1 MDTLR
6 PASIV
11 ASTALLAGILAMAP
25 AFAWVYPEH
34 RDILVLTV
42 QGLDAERRAVF
53 DGLWREAR
61 TGHEQRLCEEGA
73 DADQGVDPDCIDW
86 AALAAIAGD
95 HSCSSA
101 DMAAI
106 VLESEWILG
115 VADVA
120 ATLKQDF
127 IEVAARAPA
136 EPDDADGV
144 DPKQKSDLRR
154 RFENKVAQAARI
166 NALRTADLNLQRADP
181 EYATRAGS
189 NNAHFLLARPRT
201 DTSPQQYAD
210 IALTPGAELNAV
222 GVYAWYHLS
231 ALQKATRLANEQL
244 APEERRKLTRA
255 MLFDEAFAIHFL
267 EDIFAAGHVAG
278 TWGDVSQRK
287 GTHDYYNA
295 AGLEVFTWRGSS
307 DSMVLMG
314 DANMRPEDAQRAAA
328 VVRKSLE
335 QLLDTATGKR
345 RSERIPHTP
354 AAAPEPETFDVCKNN
369 QFTARA
375 EGLRLQPGG
384 LVEFSEVLG
393 STPVPS
399 LAHGLGAMPRF
410 RSELGVFTGLA
421 GSVDLR
427 RADGGFTPAESSGM
441 VYGVDLSARVGV
453 GLDGVIGDAG
463 DGLMFLSLG
472 LRGDSSSTHS
482 IADPALAAVG
492 GNLTAAIPARMGYT
506 LRTRMPFY
514 LLPYDLLLLSPM
526 YAFAPEEFTA
536 MAVTASNGGLIP
548 WQTGWA
554 TGVGRFQ
561 FVAGRELGMTYY
573 GRIGEDRVIAPGPL
587 PTDPARIIDL
597 RSTNYDL
604 PILEY
609 RPYRVFSS
617 NQSSTILIQFF
628 VGADVPSGSSHVVSP
643 PATPDL
649 PLDTVWSYGLRL
661 VFDWRYY
668 PD

>member
-1 MDTLR
+1 MNARR

-11 ASTALLAGILAMAP
+11 AVFALLSGLLAMSP

-61 TGHEQRLCEEGA
+61 SGHEQRLCEEGA
-73 DADQGVDPDCIDW
+73 DADQGVEPDCIDW

-101 DMAAI
+101 DMTAI

-115 VADVA
+115 VAGVA
-120 ATLKQDF
+120 ATLKQSF
-127 IEVAARAPA
+127 AEVATRVPTEADA
-136 EPDDADGV
+136 EDSSG
-144 DPKQKSDLRR
+144 PKQITDFRR
-154 RFENKVAQAARI
+154 RLEHKSAQAARI
-166 NALRTADLNLQRADP
+166 NALRTSDIALQRADP

-201 DTSPQQYAD
+201 DTSPKEYAD
-210 IALTPGAELNAV
+210 IALKPGAELNAV
-222 GVYAWYHLS
+222 GVYAYYHLG

-244 APEERRKLTRA
+244 TAEDRRKLTRA

-307 DSMVLMG
+307 DSLVLMG
-314 DANMRPEDAQRAAA
+314 DANMRPEDARRAAA

-335 QLLDTATGKR
+335 QLLDTATGKL
-345 RSERIPHTP
+345 RSEFMPHTP
-354 AAAPEPETFDVCKNN
+354 GASLEPEAFDVCEN
-369 QFTARA
+369 FTFTPRA
-375 EGLRLQPGG
+375 EGLQMVPGG
-384 LVEFSEVLG
+384 LVQFAEVLG
-393 STPVPS
+393 QTPVPS
-399 LAHGLGAMPRF
+399 LGHGVGSMPRF
-410 RSELGVFTGLA
+410 RSELGLFTGLA

-427 RADGGFTPAESSGM
+427 LADGGFTPSESSGT
-441 VYGVDLSARVGV
+441 VSGVDIAARIGV
-453 GLDGVIGDAG
+453 GLDGVIGDSG
-463 DGLMFLSLG
+463 DGLMFLSVG

-482 IADPALAAVG
+482 IADPALATVG
-492 GNLTAAIPARMGYT
+492 GNLTAAIPSRMGYT
-506 LRTRMPFY
+506 VRTRMPFY

-526 YAFAPEEFTA
+526 YAFAPEQFTA

-561 FVAGRELGMTYY
+561 FVAGREVGMTFY
-573 GRIGEDRVIAPGPL
+573 GRIGEDRVIAPGPT
-587 PTDPARIIDL
+587 PSDPPRIIDIK
-597 RSTNYDL
+597 STNYDL

-617 NQSSTILIQFF
+617 DQSSTLLVQVF
-628 VGADVPSGSSHVVSP
+628 VGADVPSGSSHVVAP
-643 PATPDL
+643 PSTPDI
-649 PLDTVWSYGLRL
+649 PLETVWSYGLRL